1 MWDGGVESGVM
12 MAERPLFEM
21 ACQQY
26 FNICVKL
33 DSGNKKYIFSTR
45 ERPLDVFDEMENF
58 PVVLVATKPDIFNRR
73 ETAVSDSITTAF
85 RVKTLDVFDEM
96 EHFQAVFV
104 ATKPDI
110 FNPRQTAVS
119 DSITTAFRVKPLD
132 KFDELSGN
140 LPDVFV
146 ATKADIFN
154 QRETAVWEGMSIDL
168 SEITGYFRQYVW
180 VFFNHVS
187 SNKNR
192 CSGQCTWIISS
203 WKLGHF
209 VQHWGNIQ
217 RVAKWKNRIFLTVI
231 RWF

>member
-1 MWDGGVESGVM
+1 MSWVSCETVELKVV

-58 PVVLVATKPDIFNRR
+58 PVVLVATKPDIFNP
-73 ETAVSDSITTAF
+73 IQTT
-85 RVKTLDVFDEM
+85 
-96 EHFQAVFV
+96 
-104 ATKPDI
+104 
-110 FNPRQTAVS
+110 VS

-217 RVAKWKNRIFLTVI
+217 HVAKWKNRIFLTVI
-231 RWF
+231 KWF